1 MFEHVGQ
8 ERGEKAGKFIVITRI
23 EIVAVKG
30 NK

>member
-23 EIVAVKG
+23 KIVAVKG
-30 NK
+30 SK